1 VVKTLVISGAGDLDI
16 NGKVLAPHANLVDN
30 SSADEPIKDS
40 QGAASP
46 GKVSFEGAAEQKIK
60 SENGKT
66 AETQIDAKV
75 EARQKVKVWQVAPG
89 SFYLVAWY
97 RGTWTTYAGV
107 PSPNCSMEP
116 GDSFGLPVA
125 QADGSGPWSGWVA
138 FSFDATAYTP
148 TFGYLDTFDDGGT
161 MADVLLGYY
170 FVPGTDTPLQ
180 VGSRHDA
187 DSALFNYFTI
197 DDWDSL
203 AAIAAHY
210 VYRNK
215 NQRFVWTWSP
225 EAGDSLT
232 GNIVVT
238 R

>member
-1 VVKTLVISGAGDLDI
+1 MRRLFFLFGCAVLLLCAAAGTAPAAGATRAAAPRPPLPPPGSDLVMNMSLNYVNWED
-16 NGKVLAPHANLVDN
+16 NGNVGYWALN
-30 SSADEPIKDS
+30 
-40 QGAASP
+40 
-46 GKVSFEGAAEQKIK
+46 
-60 SENGKT
+60 
-66 AETQIDAKV
+66 

-107 PSPNCSMEP
+107 PSPNCSTEP

-138 FSFDATAYTP
+138 FSFDATAHTP

-161 MADVLLGYY
+161 MADVMLGYY
-170 FVPGTDTPLQ
+170 YVPGTDTPLQ

-187 DSALFNYFTI
+187 DSALFDYFTI

-203 AAIAAHY
+203 VASGAYY
-210 VYRNK
+210 VYRYK
-215 NQRFVWTWSP
+215 SQRMVWSWSP
-225 EAGDSLT
+225 EAGDSMT
-232 GNIVVT
+232 RNTVVT

>member
-1 VVKTLVISGAGDLDI
+1 MRRLLFVFGCAVLLLGAAAAPALAAGAGSRAAALPAPLPPPGSDLVMNMSLDYVNWED
-16 NGKVLAPHANLVDN
+16 NGNVGYWALN
-30 SSADEPIKDS
+30 
-40 QGAASP
+40 
-46 GKVSFEGAAEQKIK
+46 
-60 SENGKT
+60 
-66 AETQIDAKV
+66 